1 MEEVWKPINGYE
13 EFYEVSNAGRIRS
26 KDRKM
31 VLSDGKR
38 NWEYIKKGRI
48 LKPVTRQHGYLGVML
63 YGKGGHKTRGF
74 KTFSVHRLVA
84 EAFIPNPNGLPEV
97 NHIDEDKTNNRVGN
111 LQWVSHI
118 DNTNYGTAIKRRTE
132 KAINGIQSRSI
143 EQYTKDGTLVAEYP
157 SIAEAE
163 RQTGYAKANICRCAQ
178 GSPKYSH
185 AYGYVW
191 RYVNR

>member
-1 MEEVWKPINGYE
+1 MEEVWKPIKGYE

-63 YGKGGHKTRGF
+63 YGKGGQKTRGF

-97 NHIDEDKTNNRVGN
+97 NHIDEDKTNNRVEN

-118 DNTNYGTAIKRRTE
+118 DNTNYGTAIKRRIE

-163 RQTGYAKANICRCAQ
+163 RQTGFAKANICRCAQ
-178 GSPKYSH
+178 GNQKYSH

-191 RYVNR
+191 RYANR